1 MNPVAPRE
9 NKIRAARRR
18 ARLTKPQLAEASG
31 LAYGTI
37 CRLEAGNDSRPNI
50 ETLSKLAD
58 ALGVPPCVL
67 LPDPETVTAPR
78 NNRGRRRSTNRPRR

>member
-1 MNPVAPRE
+1 VAPRE

-18 ARLTKPQLAEASG
+18 ARLTRRQLAEASG

-37 CRLEAGNDSRPNI
+37 CRLEASDDSRPNI
-50 ETLSKLAD
+50 HTLLKLAE
-58 ALGVPPCVL
+58 ALGAPPCVL

-78 NNRGRRRSTNRPRR
+78 GNRIRRRSTNHPRR

>member
-1 MNPVAPRE
+1 MAPRE

-18 ARLTKPQLAEASG
+18 ARLTRLQLAEASG

-37 CRLEAGNDSRPNI
+37 CRLEASNNSRPNL

-58 ALGVPPCVL
+58 ALQVPPCVL
-67 LPDPETVTAPR
+67 LPDPETLTAPR
-78 NNRGRRRSTNRPRR
+78 SNRGRRR